1 MGRQKR
7 KKTHIISLGKKLD
20 FLHGRAVLLH
30 VQKHGESKT
39 KKNLYVL
46 PPHQIESKEM
56 LKKGGKLL

>member
-39 KKNLYVL
+39 KKKLICIT
-46 PPHQIESKEM
+46 PPIK
-56 LKKGGKLL
+56 